1 MKRTFRFFYLL
12 ALMLV
17 MSLSANAVSI
27 IKQGGWFEAAYAEW
41 TWEQGATYTAFVK
54 SSSESQWTQLD
65 SELLRTYGSYG
76 RVDAVGLKAG
86 QYQLKVVSSVSGEAT
101 TPAITVV
108 AHDRN
113 GFAHY
118 QWADGVGAYK
128 NDGTLKDNAR
138 VLYLTANSAKT
149 VKCMV
154 MGDKDVE
161 YTGIQAILAAY
172 EKGKETRPLDIRI
185 IGTVKKADLDA
196 IGSSAEGLQVKG
208 KSGAT
213 PMNITIEGIGND
225 AAVHSFG
232 FLVRSACSVEFRNF
246 AVLNCMDDCISLD
259 TDNKHCWVHNMDFF
273 YGAAGG
279 DADQAKGDGTVDIKG
294 KSSHIT
300 VSYNHFFDSGKCSLG
315 GMKSETTDCW
325 MTYHHNWF
333 DHSDSRHPRIRTAFY
348 HCYNNYYDGNAKYGV
363 GVTSGGSAFV
373 ESNYFRNCKY
383 PMLSSKQG
391 TDAEGD
397 GTFSGEN
404 SGVNKAYNNKIINA
418 KKVQYWSAAAQ
429 ATGEWDAVDAATR
442 DEVINAT
449 AYTGGTSYNST
460 ADAAARQAVPASA
473 IDDVENVA
481 LICRGEFAGR
491 EGLGAGRMNGG
502 DFKWTF
508 NYANQ
513 DANYGVISELK
524 SAIVNYKSTLV
535 GLADGTVL
543 NNGGATETVDA
554 GDGKGKVQKI
564 GDDTN
569 APSWGADVVDT
580 ELKPFII
587 GVDGNYYW
595 LNEANDAQTKTYNT
609 DGIITWDSTSSYG
622 TDKVATSSSDTSFSD
637 PYTGAVAVAKTS
649 GYVTFYCPDLIS
661 AINLKAVRA
670 GSAAGKILSS
680 QDGETFTEI
689 GSYSTSKKGE
699 FTISHSLAEEAKYV
713 RVTNTTTGT
722 LFIHGVKIFTV
733 GEAEPDDR
741 QDSDLKAVTTTKAM
755 NIGETYTISPNDY
768 TTSSTGAVTFSS
780 NKTAVATVSSTGEIK
795 AIAAG
800 TAVIT
805 ISQAGDDTYKAG
817 TATISVT
824 VTDPRAE
831 SQFAVTSSAEVSIKE
846 GETSQIAIS
855 GAAGAVTYASNK
867 ATVATVSNTG
877 LITAV
882 GAGKATIT
890 ITDAGN
896 DNVKGASKTVN
907 VTVTKDMTG
916 KSLVTFTFD
925 GNTLSCS
932 DTSLVDLVAANGKGG
947 LSVAFGDQTLTA
959 GAKME
964 SSTQINIT
972 PSSDANVTLIFDV
985 AGKKFSLNG
994 TNYTTD
1000 ANAQYSF
1007 DGTGGTT
1014 YVLKKVDTSV
1024 NLVGVLFDF
1033 GNGGNTGGGDEGGE
1047 TGGGEGDD
1055 SKDTSAAE
1063 AINYPTSKDG
1073 VNIKGT
1079 TEEVEAGLKLLN
1091 NYTAG
1096 GGESK
1101 TYGNGILLKVDGGF
1115 KAGDVITFCGSIA
1128 VKTVAQGGT
1137 ENDYN
1142 NKIGATVK
1150 LITVDPTDKT
1160 KTSDIFKFGTL
1171 ANINEDVVP
1180 TDQSFTL
1187 TSDYDEIWLVRDGST
1202 NVTITKI
1209 TTSSNGEEETS
1220 ATLINYQHESAATSG
1235 ITLGGTTAMGSAKI
1249 HTNKDDANGIKLAN
1263 SYVTSNALTGNH
1275 IKLHVEGG
1283 FKKGDV
1289 VAISGFF
1296 NNSDD
1301 TKQSGVDIFL
1311 PKDDNTVNVLWQSEK
1326 FINGRLVSTEP
1337 VVQTYTLEFDCE
1349 DLYIGRNGNT
1359 STFIYTLTVTRP
1371 ESQEDDTATG
1381 ISSIISTVDGAIY
1394 DLQGRRIAQPMKG
1407 QMYIIGGKKFV
1418 QK

>member
-65 SELLRTYGSYG
+65 AELLRTYGSYG

-86 QYQLKVVSSVSGEAT
+86 QYQLKVVSSISGEAVT
-101 TPAITVV
+101 DMLSVV

-161 YTGIQAILAAY
+161 YTGIQAIIAAY

-208 KSGAT
+208 NKGT
-213 PMNITIEGIGND
+213 IPMNITIEGIGND
-225 AAVHSFG
+225 AAVHGFG
-232 FLVRSACSVEFRNF
+232 FLVRAACSVEFRNF
-246 AVLNCMDDCISLD
+246 AVMLCMDDCISLD

-273 YGAAGG
+273 YGGTGG

-300 VSYNHFFDSGKCSLG
+300 VSYNHFYDSGKCSLG

-442 DEVINAT
+442 DEVITAT
-449 AYTGGTSYNST
+449 AYTGGTSYNSA
-460 ADAAARQAVPASA
+460 ADAAAREAVPASA

-481 LICRGEFAGR
+481 LIVRGEFAGR

-543 NNGGATETVDA
+543 NNGGATETIDA

-595 LNEANDAQTKTYNT
+595 LNEANDAQTKAYNT

-670 GSAAGKILSS
+670 GSAGGQILTS
-680 QDGETFTEI
+680 QDGETFTKV
-689 GSYSTSKKGE
+689 GDYSTAKKGE

-741 QDSDLKAVTTTKAM
+741 QVSDLKAVTTTKAM

-795 AIAAG
+795 AVAAG

-867 ATVATVSNTG
+867 TTVATVSNTG

-1047 TGGGEGDD
+1047 GDEGDD
-1055 SKDTSAAE
+1055 NKDTSAAE

-1079 TEEVEAGLKLLN
+1079 TEEVEAGLKISN
-1091 NYTAG
+1091 SYSSNG
-1096 GGESK
+1096 S
-1101 TYGNGILLKVDGGF
+1101 YGNGILLKVDGGF
-1115 KAGDVITFCGSIA
+1115 KTGDVITINGTITVTAPAADAPQADIDSYNKKIA
-1128 VKTVAQGGT
+1128 TTVSL
-1137 ENDYN
+1137 
-1142 NKIGATVK
+1142 V
-1150 LITVDPTDKT
+1150 TVDPTDASKT
-1160 KTSDIFKFGTL
+1160 TLVNKFNPL
-1171 ANINEDVVP
+1171 ANTKVTSESA
-1180 TDQSFTL
+1180 DQSFIL
-1187 TSDYDEIWLVRDGST
+1187 TADYDELWLIRDGGT
-1202 NVTITKI
+1202 AVTITKI
-1209 TTSSNGEEETS
+1209 TTGSNGEEENDGL
-1220 ATLINYQHESAATSG
+1220 LINYKHESAATSG
-1235 ITLGGTTAMGSAKI
+1235 ITLSGTTAMGSAKI
-1249 HTNKDDANGIKLAN
+1249 HTNTDAANGIKLAN
-1263 SYVTSNALTGNH
+1263 GYTTSEVLNDNY
-1275 IKLHVEGG
+1275 IKLSVEGG

-1296 NNSDD
+1296 NNSSD
-1301 TKQSGVDIFL
+1301 TKVSKATLFI
-1311 PKDDNTVNVLWQSEK
+1311 PKDDNTPNVLWTTEQ
-1326 FINGRLVSTEP
+1326 FINGRLVGKDP
-1337 VVQTYTLEFDCE
+1337 VVQTYTLEFDCQE
-1349 DLYIGRNGNT
+1349 LYIGRTGDT
-1359 STFIYTLTVTRP
+1359 TTFIYTLTVTRP
-1371 ESQEDDTATG
+1371 ESQEDDIATG

-1407 QMYIIGGKKFV
+1407 QMYIMGGKKFV